1 MKGSK
6 KGKKTFSEGLGE
18 LLHHTLYEDNLH
30 DKPSMLIFDEPTE
43 EFIEKLMAVED
54 TPPNSDDSNKSNSK
68 QRDKKKNKSFTNRLE
83 DFFNDSVEEG
93 SVGRITSV
101 KRNITRDQSRPTVG
115 IDVLLQRTLV
125 EEEQLP
131 ESTQR
136 VTFVLDADKVEKL
149 KQIARRDNKQ
159 LNEVVLELIELYLG
173 SRPSNNASAIT
184 TKKQTTTNKTNNK
197 KSKTP

>member
-30 DKPSMLIFDEPTE
+30 DRPSMLIFDEPTE

-54 TPPNSDDSNKSNSK
+54 NPTKNDSSKTSSSK
-68 QRDKKKNKSFTNRLE
+68 QRDKKKNKSFTNQLE

-125 EEEQLP
+125 EDEQLP

-149 KQIARRDNKQ
+149 KLIARRDNKQ
-159 LNEVVLELIELYLG
+159 LNEVVLELIELYLS
-173 SRPSNNASAIT
+173 SRPNSNAST
-184 TKKQTTTNKTNNK
+184 VTSSKKQPTTTNK

>member
-30 DKPSMLIFDEPTE
+30 DRPSMLIFDEPTE

-54 TPPNSDDSNKSNSK
+54 NPTKTDSSKTSSSK
-68 QRDKKKNKSFTNRLE
+68 QRDKKKNKSFTNQLE

-136 VTFVLDADKVEKL
+136 VTFVLDAEKVEKL
-149 KQIARRDNKQ
+149 KLIARRDNKQ
-159 LNEVVLELIELYLG
+159 LNEVVLELIELYLS
-173 SRPSNNASAIT
+173 SRPNSNAPTIT
-184 TKKQTTTNKTNNK
+184 SSKKQPTTNNK